1 MTFKYQKNQLKVK
14 NIFFSRNYLG
24 NGGGTDIKD
33 LRFSLKNPLRRSS
46 LSGYVHI

>member
-24 NGGGTDIKD
+24 NGGGADIKD
-33 LRFSLKNPLRRSS
+33 LRFSSKFPRKSS